1 MPRNPKHV
9 AHKASPSDCVQVWY
23 YFFFFSH
30 IIYFF
35 FSTYWFKP
43 VPERNGSRSK
53 IKHHHHR
60 CNLLPYMLWNQ
71 KASPCP
77 EFSAIT
83 PLVTAESVGVE
94 RLPADEP
101 WLEQPPAG
109 ETVRLRNNRSME
121 GSSGLRRLTGQ
132 KAEPPWGVKF
142 TLLGSGQ
149 DEMRVGLSWC
159 GVLQGERKGGTLSKD
174 F

>member
-1 MPRNPKHV
+1 MILL
-9 AHKASPSDCVQVWY
+9 
-23 YFFFFSH
+23 FFFSH
-30 IIYFF
+30 IIVFVSF

-53 IKHHHHR
+53 IKHHHR
-60 CNLLPYMLWNQ
+60 CNLLPYTLWNQ
-71 KASPCP
+71 QARLCP
-77 EFSAIT
+77 ELSAIT

-94 RLPADEP
+94 RLPADDP
-101 WLEQPPAG
+101 WLEQLPAG

-149 DEMRVGLSWC
+149 EEMKVGLSWC
-159 GVLQGERKGGTLSKD
+159 GELQGERKGGTLSKD
-174 F
+174 FERTHMFRHV